1 VYATP
6 RLRIGSFS
14 TAGTLGVCALPLPGT
29 FSLMSAGLPIAC
41 TSTITVMGIEG
52 MGAIRAGISAA
63 TLIRYS
69 LSDFL
74 S

>member
-1 VYATP
+1 VYIAIA
-6 RLRIGSFS
+6 RDL
-14 TAGTLGVCALPLPGT
+14 LV
-29 FSLMSAGLPIAC
+29 MSAGLPIAC